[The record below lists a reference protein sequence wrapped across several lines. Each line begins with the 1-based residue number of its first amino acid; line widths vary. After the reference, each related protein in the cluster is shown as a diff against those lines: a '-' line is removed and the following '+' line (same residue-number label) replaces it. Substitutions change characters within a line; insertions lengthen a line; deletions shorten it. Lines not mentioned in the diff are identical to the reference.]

1 MNDNNVKRDSPKNT
15 VSKHEPHSYI
25 LKLLQLLSTLVLFY
39 PPLMMVLFGLLF
51 PMDGSRVI
59 ESLGSLWF
67 LTNIFSSKNKSLDST
82 SDGIATQ
89 ERINNESSK
98 EGSSERIS
106 HLHTLFLGICTNFQ
120 ICHCLEANIDR
131 KAIHTRKLR

>member
-1 MNDNNVKRDSPKNT
+1 
-15 VSKHEPHSYI
+15 
-25 LKLLQLLSTLVLFY
+25 
-39 PPLMMVLFGLLF
+39 MVLFGLLF
-51 PMDGSRVI
+51 PMDDSRVI

-98 EGSSERIS
+98 EESTEPIS
-106 HLHTLFLGICTNFQ
+106 PVLQNQPNVAKWWEFEPNASQ
-120 ICHCLEANIDR
+120 M
-131 KAIHTRKLR
+131 

>member
-1 MNDNNVKRDSPKNT
+1 MTIMSRGTVQKILYQITNLILTFLNYYSYSPLYSCFT
-15 VSKHEPHSYI
+15 HVWWFC
-25 LKLLQLLSTLVLFY
+25 L
-39 PPLMMVLFGLLF
+39 PLLLF

-89 ERINNESSK
+89 ERINNESPK
-98 EGSSERIS
+98 EESTEPISPISFKISQMSCQMMRIWTQCVPNVVN
-106 HLHTLFLGICTNFQ
+106 LLM
-120 ICHCLEANIDR
+120 
-131 KAIHTRKLR
+131 KLNPR